1 MAITSLYKNKGLK
14 SEFMNQRG
22 IFNVSKVRSIFDK
35 VVYDD
40 VYDIIDDEISCS
52 NIGGRRGRNIRDH
65 LFVLYAIVND
75 VMNGTAAPIDIQTID
90 IHKCFDEMWYSET
103 LNDIYDA
110 KVTDDKFAI
119 LAKLDEKAIVK
130 IKTPCGETEMF
141 ELQKLIIQ
149 GGVFSPIKCTVQI
162 DTLGRD
168 CIKYNEGLY
177 KYKDTINVPP
187 LSLIDDVV
195 AVTNSGTDTIL
206 MNAKINMKMESKKL
220 RLSVDKCKHIHIAKK
235 KTESLINLKVHN
247 QKMKKSESCS
257 YLGDRLS
264 SDGTLDL
271 TIEERR
277 QKGVGLVT
285 QITGMV
291 NQLSFGNFYFKI
303 AFMFR
308 NCMYVNGI
316 LTNSEIWYN
325 LSKKNQ
331 DILQAGDIM
340 LVRKL
345 LKGHS
350 KTAKEAFYLE
360 TGLLE
365 IKYIILKR
373 KFMYLWHLLHTNS
386 KELIKKVYDTQKL
399 IPTKGDWVETV
410 SKERYELNITESDEE
425 IAKMSKDRFNTIVTK
440 AIERKA
446 LKTLNDTANDPNR
459 SKSRN
464 LVKQRYGCEEYF
476 HDKSF
481 HKSEVELLFAMRTR
495 MINVKKNFSSIYK
508 DDIGCRLCKVHVECQ
523 EHLLKCHELKKHV
536 EIPEDV
542 KYEDIFKD
550 TEKQLRMV
558 KVYKKLLRK
567 REVLIS

>member
-1 MAITSLYKNKGLK
+1 
-14 SEFMNQRG
+14 
-22 IFNVSKVRSIFDK
+22 
-35 VVYDD
+35 
-40 VYDIIDDEISCS
+40 
-52 NIGGRRGRNIRDH
+52 
-65 LFVLYAIVND
+65 
-75 VMNGTAAPIDIQTID
+75 
-90 IHKCFDEMWYSET
+90 MWYSET

-316 LTNSEIWYN
+316 LTNSEIWHN

-340 LVRKL
+340 LVRNL

-360 TGLLE
+360 KGLLE
-365 IKYIILKR
+365 IKYIILKI
-373 KFMYLWHLLHTNS
+373 H
-386 KELIKKVYDTQKL
+386 V
-399 IPTKGDWVETV
+399 PV
-410 SKERYELNITESDEE
+410 
-425 IAKMSKDRFNTIVTK
+425 
-440 AIERKA
+440 A
-446 LKTLNDTANDPNR
+446 LPA
-459 SKSRN
+459 
-464 LVKQRYGCEEYF
+464 Y
-476 HDKSF
+476 
-481 HKSEVELLFAMRTR
+481 
-495 MINVKKNFSSIYK
+495 
-508 DDIGCRLCKVHVECQ
+508 
-523 EHLLKCHELKKHV
+523 
-536 EIPEDV
+536 
-542 KYEDIFKD
+542 
-550 TEKQLRMV
+550 QL
-558 KVYKKLLRK
+558 
-567 REVLIS
+567 